1 MSSQRQTTDN
11 KQEGEMGKWARYYD
25 FLMFFMTLGQEK
37 ALRRMTVEL
46 AGLKPGEKVLE
57 IGSGTGTL
65 TLAAKRKVGATGEA
79 DGIDVAPEM
88 VAVATRK
95 ATRRRVDAKF
105 QVGTMQNLPFE
116 AARFDAA
123 LCSFMIF
130 HMPEDVRRKGFA
142 EIHRVLKP
150 GGRLLILDFGWPGK
164 SAQQY
169 HVRTLVPVLKE
180 FSFSD
185 VELAKAD
192 FMTWLL
198 GKKDMGL
205 WYVRGVAT

>member
-1 MSSQRQTTDN
+1 
-11 KQEGEMGKWARYYD
+11 MGKWARYYD

-65 TLAAKRKVGATGEA
+65 TLAAKRKVGATGEV